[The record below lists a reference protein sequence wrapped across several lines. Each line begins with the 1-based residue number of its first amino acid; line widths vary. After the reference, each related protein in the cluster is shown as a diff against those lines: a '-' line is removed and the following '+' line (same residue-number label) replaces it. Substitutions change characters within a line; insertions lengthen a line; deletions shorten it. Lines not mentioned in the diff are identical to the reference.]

1 MNLNFKKNG
10 FVIKKIKD
18 KNILKKL
25 KSIVKKHFYRSSDY
39 YQKLSRS
46 DLSKIAL
53 KCQKEIDKLNIM
65 KRFHKS
71 EKSFFKRLV
80 DNDEILYSSGG
91 YLRAV
96 RPLKTTN
103 IKENLDW
110 HRETFY
116 STRKFINYAINVW
129 IPILNV
135 KKKNALKYIPKS
147 HLIPDN
153 KIKRRKY
160 IEKINPIKKFSS
172 EHKLGFVYAPKKIL
186 SGINLKKEQKFNT
199 KENQFVSFS
208 ALLVHGNGKNES
220 KDIRFAYNFGIIGA
234 SKLKNN
240 NRMIDSK
247 KHEYIS
253 FD

>member
-46 DLSKIAL
+46 DFSKIAL

-65 KRFHKS
+65 KKFHKS

-135 KKKNALKYIPKS
+135 KKKML
-147 HLIPDN
+147 
-153 KIKRRKY
+153 
-160 IEKINPIKKFSS
+160 
-172 EHKLGFVYAPKKIL
+172 
-186 SGINLKKEQKFNT
+186 
-199 KENQFVSFS
+199 
-208 ALLVHGNGKNES
+208 
-220 KDIRFAYNFGIIGA
+220 
-234 SKLKNN
+234 
-240 NRMIDSK
+240 
-247 KHEYIS
+247 
-253 FD
+253 